1 MWIKM
6 EKMKVEGHKIKM
18 KKQFR
23 GFLTEKEEFVYPD
36 SEFSNLPE
44 TLRIVMPKN
53 GQPGVQL
60 LLETE
65 VEEVCM
71 SLEVDD
77 DAFQAE
83 WFQMQEVPVEYNTG
97 DGVNQGGAMVL
108 MDIPEEK
115 PDYVTR
121 KAPFWVYDCL
131 IRKED
136 GRIKVKDK
144 KAAIYF
150 CLTAKHSISPGTH
163 QILVNAKMGEETYRC
178 HVTVEVYDVMIP
190 ENTFP
195 VTNWFSEEAICRFHQ
210 VEQGTEAYLDVLREY
225 VRAMRRM
232 HQNVFFIQL
241 DEKCVV
247 SREPYTFDFEYLTPM
262 ISCFFEEGMQYMELG
277 VLLDRGYLP
286 DGMPDMYTKHFTCS
300 MAKSIPV
307 DSLEGYEITV
317 RFVQSLAAYLKKYG
331 WEQQVLFHIH
341 DEPDI
346 HFQNQETL
354 EERKR
359 QYYLAASILR
369 KYIPGVKII
378 EAVDS
383 AQFRGGIDIW
393 VPGTAGYEKRKVEFD
408 QLIRLGETVW
418 TYVCCGPEGHWLNR
432 FLDFALLK
440 GRLLYWGCAKN
451 RISGFLHWG
460 FNQFQMG
467 MDPYK
472 GTSCP
477 NHTGIGTNFPCG
489 DAFLV
494 YPGEGGPNIGMRMEA
509 QRRGAEDVALCQM
522 LREQDSELH
531 DKIVGK
537 VFTNNY
543 TYNDD
548 LEYFQEVYEELLQ
561 ALQSK

>member
-1 MWIKM
+1 MGKR
-6 EKMKVEGHKIKM
+6 
-18 KKQFR
+18 FR
-23 GFLTEKEEFVYPD
+23 GLLTEKEEFVYPD
-36 SEFSNLPE
+36 SELGNLPE
-44 TLRIVMPKN
+44 TLRLVMPKN
-53 GQPGVQL
+53 GLPGVQL
-60 LLETE
+60 LLEAKTKA
-65 VEEVCM
+65 VSM
-71 SLEVDD
+71 GLEGEGFK
-77 DAFQAE
+77 AQ
-83 WFQMQEVPVEYNTG
+83 WFQMQDVPVEYNTG
-97 DGVNQGGAMVL
+97 DGENQGGAMVL
-108 MDIPEEK
+108 MEIPEET

-121 KAPFWVYDCL
+121 KAPFRVYDCL
-131 IRKED
+131 IQKED
-136 GRIKVKDK
+136 GVIETKDG
-144 KAAIYF
+144 KAAVYF
-150 CLTAKHSISPGTH
+150 CLEAEQGIQPGTH
-163 QILVNAKMGEETYRC
+163 QIKITAKAGEDIYTC
-178 HVTVEVYDVMIP
+178 QLTVEVYDVTIP
-190 ENTFP
+190 EHTFP
-195 VTNWFSEEAICRFHQ
+195 VTNWFSEEAICRFHH
-210 VEQGTEAYLDVLREY
+210 VEKGTNEYLDVLKTY

-232 HQNVFFIQL
+232 HQDVFFIQL
-241 DEKCVV
+241 DETCVI
-247 SREPYTFDFEYLTPM
+247 SRDPYLFDFEYLTPM
-262 ISCFFEEGMQYMELG
+262 ISCFFEEGMEYMELG
-277 VLLDRGYLP
+277 VLLDRGFLP

-300 MAKSIPV
+300 MAKQVPV

-317 RFVQSLAAYLKKYG
+317 RFVQSLAEYLKAHG
-331 WEQQVLFHIH
+331 WEEKVLFHIH

-346 HFQNQETL
+346 HFQDEETL

-393 VPGTAGYEKRKVEFD
+393 VPGTASYEKKKEEFD
-408 QLIRLGETVW
+408 QLIHLGETVW

-460 FNQFQMG
+460 LNQFQMG

-494 YPGEGGPNIGMRMEA
+494 YPGEHGPNIGMRMEA

-522 LREQDSELH
+522 LRKKNLELH

-537 VFTNNY
+537 VFTNND
-543 TYNDD
+543 TYNDNP
-548 LEYFQEVYEELLQ
+548 EYFQEVYEELLKV
-561 ALQSK
+561 LQ

>member
-1 MWIKM
+1 M
-6 EKMKVEGHKIKM
+6 E
-18 KKQFR
+18 KQFR
-23 GFLTEKEEFVYPD
+23 GLLTEKEEFVYPD
-36 SEFSNLPE
+36 SELRLLPE
-44 TLRIVMPKN
+44 TLRLVMPKN
-53 GQPGVQL
+53 GKPGVQL
-60 LLETE
+60 LLKTDA
-65 VEEVCM
+65 EEVRM
-71 SLEVDD
+71 SLEVVGNE
-77 DAFQAE
+77 FQAE
-83 WFQMQEVPVEYNTG
+83 WFQMQDVPVEYNTG
-97 DGVNQGGAMVL
+97 DGENQGGAMVL
-108 MDIPEEK
+108 MEIPEEK

-121 KAPFWVYDCL
+121 KAPFRVYDCL

-136 GRIKVKDK
+136 GRIEVKNG

-150 CLTAKHSISPGTH
+150 CLKAEQNIHSGTH
-163 QILVNAKMGEETYRC
+163 RVVVKAKLGEETYSC
-178 HVTVEVYDVMIP
+178 EITVEVYDVMIP
-190 ENTFP
+190 EHTFP
-195 VTNWFSEEAICRFHQ
+195 VTNWFSEEAICRFHY
-210 VEQGTEAYLDVLREY
+210 VEKGTEAYIKILKKY
-225 VRAMRRM
+225 IHAMRRM
-232 HQNVFFIQL
+232 HQDIFFIQL
-241 DEKCVV
+241 DETCVT
-247 SREPYTFDFEYLTPM
+247 SRNPYTFHFEHLTPL
-262 ISCFFEEGMQYMELG
+262 ISCFFEEGMEYMELG
-277 VLLDRGYLP
+277 VLLDRGFLP

-300 MAKSIPV
+300 MVKDVPV

-317 RFVQSLAAYLKKYG
+317 RFVQSLAVYLKKHG
-331 WEQQVLFHIH
+331 WEDKVLFHIH

-346 HFQNQETL
+346 HFQDEETL
-354 EERKR
+354 QERKR

-369 KYIPGVKII
+369 KYIPEVKII

-393 VPGTAGYEKRKVEFD
+393 VPGTAGYEKRKEEFD
-408 QLIRLGETVW
+408 QLIALGETVW
-418 TYVCCGPEGHWLNR
+418 TYVCCGPEGYWLNR

-467 MDPYK
+467 MNPYE

-494 YPGEGGPNIGMRMEA
+494 YPGENEPNIGMRMEA

-522 LREQDSELH
+522 LRKKNPELH
-531 DKIVGK
+531 DKIVER

-548 LEYFQEVYEELLQ
+548 PEYFQAVYEELLK
-561 ALQSK
+561 ALQ